1 MKWLLEKLEGL
12 CDQEWGYYQLQNKPY
27 EKFKIK
33 QYICPYLTL
42 TMCYMWKVWTT
53 LTGPLIISWGK
64 MMFSIR
70 WTMIFEYSYA
80 QFHQSS
86 HVFLQTTDSFRPG

>member
-42 TMCYMWKVWTT
+42 TMCYM
-53 LTGPLIISWGK
+53 
-64 MMFSIR
+64 
-70 WTMIFEYSYA
+70 
-80 QFHQSS
+80 
-86 HVFLQTTDSFRPG
+86 